1 MKKYIFILVIISL
14 FAACSPSRVDVE
26 QRTDADS
33 PIETK
38 SADAWQKFL
47 SQSEKQVKQSFIA
60 ALKEEFS
67 DSDLITEQAFNLEK
81 PESLDLYAVPV
92 MYIDSLGVA
101 ALQNGT
107 SLNNILRTDES
118 KANFYL
124 LQKQPQACISTT
136 LNCQAGEWS
145 EVTKIGRPSG
155 SYAASLLEELGGGK
169 KLAVISTPLARN
181 FSFFGILKDG
191 VWYDLRSNRPI
202 KDELLRVLNATK
214 TGALL

>member
-1 MKKYIFILVIISL
+1 MKKNICFLIAICL
-14 FAACSPSRVDVE
+14 FTACTSAVE
-26 QRTDADS
+26 QRSGANP

-38 SADAWQKFL
+38 SADAWLKFL
-47 SQSEKQVKQSFIA
+47 SQSEKQVKESFIA

-67 DSDLITEQAFNLEK
+67 DSDLITEQSFNLGDAGALE
-81 PESLDLYAVPV
+81 LYAVPV

-107 SLNNILRTDES
+107 ALNDILRTDES

-124 LQKQPQACISTT
+124 LQKQPQACISTELT
-136 LNCQAGEWS
+136 CQAGEWS
-145 EVTKIGRPSG
+145 DVTRIGRPSG

-202 KDELLRVLNATK
+202 KDELLRVLNATR
-214 TGALL
+214 TGSLL